1 MIENKKSPRIIK
13 TSWGQIFVEGKS
25 NPFKDVK
32 LYPGGC
38 REWDW
43 RETGTD
49 HKPGIQPADVEE
61 LLEKGSQI
69 IVLSRGVYGRL
80 KVAPDT
86 LDYLRDRGIKV
97 EVFKTP
103 QAVKHYNQ
111 LSESENVGAL
121 IHSTC

>member
-1 MIENKKSPRIIK
+1 
-13 TSWGQIFVEGKS
+13 S